1 MYSTNFSAGLASAPA
16 GIVHDVISPKVAGP
30 VPDGP
35 LMDVT
40 TPLFLAKKAGSLL
53 HWGHVGFA
61 SFRRPAISSRMKL
74 DQITIAA
81 LPAKYAALVVST
93 SWAPVTE

>member
-1 MYSTNFSAGLASAPA
+1 MYSTNFSDGSASAPA
-16 GIVHDVISPKVAGP
+16 AIVHDVISPNVGGP

-35 LMDVT
+35 WIEVT
-40 TPLFLAKKAGSLL
+40 TPLFLARNAGSLL
-53 HWGHVGFA
+53 HWGQVGRA

-81 LPAKYAALVVST
+81 LPAKYAARVVST